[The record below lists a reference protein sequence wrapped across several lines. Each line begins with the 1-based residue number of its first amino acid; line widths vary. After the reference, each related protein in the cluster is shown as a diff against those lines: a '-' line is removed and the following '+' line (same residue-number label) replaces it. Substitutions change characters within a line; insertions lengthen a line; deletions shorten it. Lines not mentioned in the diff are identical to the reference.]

1 MYWESLEQRP
11 LVRERCL
18 RSFRSMLRLG
28 VGRGDKRRRDG
39 TEDEEEEV
47 VRGRWRGLLAGLRNV
62 NLHFSH
68 LEDRDRER
76 RDVENGR
83 EDRKRVGTKLMDA
96 LL

>member
-18 RSFRSMLRLG
+18 RSFRSMLRFG
-28 VGRGDKRRRDG
+28 MGRGDARRRDG
-39 TEDEEEEV
+39 TEEEEEVV

-68 LEDRDRER
+68 LEDRER
-76 RDVENGR
+76 RDVESGR
-83 EDRKRVGTKLMDA
+83 EDRKRVGIKLMDA